1 MTERLDYGT
10 EQGSRWV
17 RMGKTRHFLALSDL
31 SRDEILSLI
40 RRADQMKR
48 GLRGSG
54 PVKPLAGRSVGMIF
68 EKPSTRTR
76 VSFQVGISQLG
87 GNAVFLNWSDIQI
100 RRGEP
105 IRDTARVLSRYLDA
119 IVIRTFGHEIL
130 EEFAQWSSVPVING
144 LSDLHHP
151 CQVLGDLFTLDEIG
165 MDINKMN
172 AAWVGDGNNMAN
184 SWIEAASI
192 MGFNLTLACPEAYD
206 PAIGYV
212 ERPVKVVRD
221 PVEAVTN
228 ADVVSTDVW
237 ASMGQEAEAEARRK
251 AFQGYQVNSELLTLA
266 HDPVYILHCLPAHR
280 GEEITDEVIESPHSL
295 VWEQAENR
303 LHIQKAILEMLL
315 NE

>member
-1 MTERLDYGT
+1 
-10 EQGSRWV
+10 
-17 RMGKTRHFLALSDL
+17 
-31 SRDEILSLI
+31 
-40 RRADQMKR
+40 
-48 GLRGSG
+48 
-54 PVKPLAGRSVGMIF
+54 MIF

-76 VSFQVGISQLG
+76 VSFQVGISELG
-87 GNAVFLNWSDIQI
+87 GNAVYLNWADIQI

-105 IRDTARVLSRYLDA
+105 IRDTARVLSRYLAA
-119 IVIRTFGHEIL
+119 IVIRTFGHGIL
-130 EEFAQWSSVPVING
+130 EEFATWSSVPVING
-144 LSDLHHP
+144 LSDAHHP
-151 CQVLGDLFTLDEIG
+151 CQVLGDLFTLHEVGVDIG
-165 MDINKMN
+165 KMN

-192 MGFNLTLACPEAYD
+192 IGFNLMLACPE
-206 PAIGYV
+206 GYEPSLDYSA
-212 ERPVKVVRD
+212 ERVKVVRD
-221 PVEAVTN
+221 PAEAVAN

-237 ASMGQEAEAEARRK
+237 ASMGQESEAEARRD
-251 AFQGYQVNSELLTLA
+251 AFQGYQVNRELLTLA

>member
-1 MTERLDYGT
+1 
-10 EQGSRWV
+10 
-17 RMGKTRHFLALSDL
+17 MGRTRHFLCLSDL
-31 SRDEILSLI
+31 SRDELLSLI
-40 RRADQMKR
+40 LRADQMKR

-54 PVKPLAGRSVGMIF
+54 PVKPLEGRSVGMIF

-76 VSFQVGISQLG
+76 VSFQVGIYELG
-87 GNAVFLNWSDIQI
+87 GNAVYLNWADIQI

-105 IRDTARVLSRYLDA
+105 IRDTARVLSRYLAA
-119 IVIRTFGHEIL
+119 IVIRTFGHGIL
-130 EEFAQWSSVPVING
+130 EEFATWSSVPVING
-144 LSDLHHP
+144 LSDAHHP
-151 CQVLGDLFTLDEIG
+151 CQVLGDLFTLHEVGVDIG
-165 MDINKMN
+165 KMN

-192 MGFNLTLACPEAYD
+192 IGFNLMLACPE
-206 PAIGYV
+206 GYEPSLDYSA
-212 ERPVKVVRD
+212 ERVKVVRD
-221 PVEAVTN
+221 PAEAVTN

-237 ASMGQEAEAEARRK
+237 ASMGQESEAEARRD
-251 AFQGYQVNSELLTLA
+251 AFQGYQVNRELLTLA

>member
-1 MTERLDYGT
+1 M
-10 EQGSRWV
+10 
-17 RMGKTRHFLALSDL
+17 RMGKTRHFLSLSEL
-31 SRDEILSLI
+31 SRDEFLSLI

-48 GLRGSG
+48 GLQGPC
-54 PVKPLAGRSVGMIF
+54 PVKPLEGRFVGMIF

-87 GNAVFLNWSDIQI
+87 GNAVYLNWGDIQI

-119 IVIRTFGHEIL
+119 IVIRTFGHGIL
-130 EEFAQWSSVPVING
+130 EEFAAWSSIPVING

-165 MDINKMN
+165 VDIGKMN

-184 SWIEAASI
+184 SWIEAASVI
-192 MGFNLTLACPEAYD
+192 GFNLTLACPE
-206 PAIGYV
+206 GYEPV
-212 ERPVKVVRD
+212 LDHVAECVKVVRD

-237 ASMGQEAEAEARRK
+237 ASMGQEAESETRRK
-251 AFQGYQVNSELLTLA
+251 VFQGYQVNSELLSFA
-266 HDPVYILHCLPAHR
+266 RDEVYILHCLPAHR
-280 GEEITDEVIESPHSL
+280 GEEITDEVIESPRSL
-295 VWEQAENR
+295 VWQQAENR
-303 LHIQKAILEMLL
+303 LHIQKAVLEMLL
-315 NE
+315 KD

>member
-1 MTERLDYGT
+1 
-10 EQGSRWV
+10 
-17 RMGKTRHFLALSDL
+17 MGKTRHFLALSDL

-48 GLRGSG
+48 GLQGSG

-87 GNAVFLNWSDIQI
+87 GNAVYLNWSDIQI

-119 IVIRTFGHEIL
+119 IVIRTFGHAVL
-130 EEFAQWSSVPVING
+130 EEFAAWSSIPVING

-165 MDINKMN
+165 MDISKMN

-184 SWIEAASI
+184 SWIEAASV
-192 MGFNLTLACPEAYD
+192 MGFNLALACPEGYE
-206 PAIGYV
+206 PALDHLA
-212 ERPVKVVRD
+212 ECVKVVRD

-237 ASMGQEAEAEARRK
+237 ASMGQEAEAETRRK
-251 AFQGYQVNSELLTLA
+251 AFQGYQVNRELLTLA

-280 GEEITDEVIESPHSL
+280 GEEITDEVIESSHSL
-295 VWEQAENR
+295 VWEEAENR

>member
-1 MTERLDYGT
+1 
-10 EQGSRWV
+10 
-17 RMGKTRHFLALSDL
+17 MGKTRHFLCLSDL

-48 GLRGSG
+48 GLQGSG

-87 GNAVFLNWSDIQI
+87 GNAVYLNWGDIQI

-119 IVIRTFGHEIL
+119 LVIRTFGHGIL
-130 EEFAQWSSVPVING
+130 EEFAEWSSIPVING

-165 MDINKMN
+165 VDISKMN

-184 SWIEAASI
+184 SWIEAASV
-192 MGFNLTLACPEAYD
+192 MGFNLTLACPEGYE
-206 PAIGYV
+206 PALDHLA
-212 ERPVKVVRD
+212 ECVKVVRD

-237 ASMGQEAEAEARRK
+237 ASMGQEAEAETRHK
-251 AFQGYQVNSELLTLA
+251 VFQGYQLNSELLTFA
-266 HDPVYILHCLPAHR
+266 HDGVYILHCLPAHR
-280 GEEITDEVIESPHSL
+280 GEEITDEAIESPHSL

-315 NE
+315 KD

>member
-1 MTERLDYGT
+1 
-10 EQGSRWV
+10 
-17 RMGKTRHFLALSDL
+17 MGKTRHFLALSDL

-48 GLRGSG
+48 GLEGSG

-87 GNAVFLNWSDIQI
+87 GNAVYLNWGDIQI

-119 IVIRTFGHEIL
+119 IVIRTFGHGIL
-130 EEFAQWSSVPVING
+130 EEFAEWSSIPVING

-165 MDINKMN
+165 MDISKMN

-184 SWIEAASI
+184 SWIEAASV
-192 MGFNLTLACPEAYD
+192 MGFNLALACPEGYE
-206 PAIGYV
+206 PALDHLA
-212 ERPVKVVRD
+212 ECVKVVRD

-280 GEEITDEVIESPHSL
+280 GEEITDEVIESSHSL

-303 LHIQKAILEMLL
+303 LHIQKAVLEMLL
-315 NE
+315 KD